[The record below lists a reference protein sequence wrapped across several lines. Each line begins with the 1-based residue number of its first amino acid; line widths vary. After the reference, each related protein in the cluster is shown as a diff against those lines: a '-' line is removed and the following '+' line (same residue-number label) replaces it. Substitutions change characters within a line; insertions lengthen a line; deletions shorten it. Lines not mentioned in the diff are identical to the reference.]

1 MQEESSVILTKKL
14 LQELYTNNTT
24 TSLKESSKKVRY
36 SALNKLPDNFSVN
49 ILNETETMMKVK
61 ELNLSNTYKSIL
73 WKSIAL
79 WVLLNGNAGERTQ
92 GHTCGSRCVHTCFT
106 KRLYELYK
114 SLGTKDSRV
123 LDNPKKNYPQFSKDT
138 LTNIAKNDKY
148 NLIIRILLSLF
159 IDIPLRSGDFECI
172 LKVNKKEEILLT
184 PGVIYIYK
192 NKIYNVG
199 VKDSKKTI
207 TKVSARTNNLL
218 KMVGNEIKFN
228 SRYSYN
234 KFVESNFF
242 EIFSD
247 LCKPGEMV
255 PKSFSALR
263 HCVLNWAEP
272 ENMHHSILTHYEY

>member
-1 MQEESSVILTKKL
+1 MHEESSVILTKKL
-14 LQELYTNNTT
+14 LQDLYTNDT
-24 TSLKESSKKVRY
+24 TSLKESSKKVRH

-79 WVLLNGNAGERTQ
+79 WILLNTNNYE
-92 GHTCGSRCVHTCFT
+92 C
-106 KRLYELYK
+106 KRLYEIYK
-114 SLGTKDSRV
+114 SLGTKDSRI

-138 LTNIAKNDKY
+138 LTNIVKNDKY

-159 IDIPLRSGDFECI
+159 IDIPLRSGDFKCI

-207 TKVSARTNNLL
+207 TKISARTNNLL

-234 KFVESNFF
+234 KFVETNFF

-255 PKSFSALR
+255 PKSFSTLR

>member
-14 LQELYTNNTT
+14 LQELYLNNDTT

-79 WVLLNGNAGERTQ
+79 WVLLNGNTDGFTL
-92 GHTCGSRCVHTCFT
+92 GH

-138 LTNIAKNDKY
+138 LTNIVKNDKY

-172 LKVNKKEEILLT
+172 LKVNKKEEISLT

-207 TKVSARTNNLL
+207 TKVSALTNNLL

>member
-1 MQEESSVILTKKL
+1 M
-14 LQELYTNNTT
+14 
-24 TSLKESSKKVRY
+24 
-36 SALNKLPDNFSVN
+36 
-49 ILNETETMMKVK
+49 
-61 ELNLSNTYKSIL
+61 
-73 WKSIAL
+73 
-79 WVLLNGNAGERTQ
+79 
-92 GHTCGSRCVHTCFT
+92 
-106 KRLYELYK
+106 
-114 SLGTKDSRV
+114 
-123 LDNPKKNYPQFSKDT
+123 
-138 LTNIAKNDKY
+138 
-148 NLIIRILLSLF
+148 SLF

-228 SRYSYN
+228 SKYSYN
-234 KFVESNFF
+234 KFIKSNFF

>member
-1 MQEESSVILTKKL
+1 MQEESSVILNKKL
-14 LQELYTNNTT
+14 LQELYNNDA

-79 WVLLNGNAGERTQ
+79 WILLNASVITINNN
-92 GHTCGSRCVHTCFT
+92 CDY
-106 KRLYELYK
+106 KKLYNIYK
-114 SLGTKDSRV
+114 SLGTRDSRV
-123 LDNPKKNYPQFSKDT
+123 LDGPKKNYPQFSKDT
-138 LTNIAKNDKY
+138 LTNIVKNDKY
-148 NLIIRILLSLF
+148 NLTIRILLSLF
-159 IDIPLRSGDFECI
+159 IDIPLRSGDFKCI

-228 SRYSYN
+228 SKYNYN

-247 LCKPGEMV
+247 LCKPDEMV

-272 ENMHHSILTHYEY
+272 KNMHHSILTHYEY

>member
-1 MQEESSVILTKKL
+1 MQEEPSVILTKKL
-14 LQELYTNNTT
+14 LQELYLSNDT
-24 TSLKESSKKVRY
+24 TSLKESSKKVRH

-61 ELNLSNTYKSIL
+61 ELNFSNTYKSIL

-79 WVLLNGNAGERTQ
+79 WVLLNVNTWKSTQ
-92 GHTCGSRCVHTCFT
+92 GRLCEH

-138 LTNIAKNDKY
+138 LTNIVKNDKY

-228 SRYSYN
+228 SRYNYN